1 MLHVYHATVL
11 RYVIWIKPL
20 SELVI
25 FFSFGIV
32 VVEVINEAIHF
43 KRKKP
48 FMCCQLVLQIEQMS
62 GYKVSGADN
71 K

>member
-11 RYVIWIKPL
+11 RYVIWIKPSL
-20 SELVI
+20 EWVI
-25 FFSFGIV
+25 FCSFGIV

-43 KRKKP
+43 KRQKP
-48 FMCCQLVLQIEQMS
+48 FMYHCQLVLQIEQ
-62 GYKVSGADN
+62 VSGADN

>member
-1 MLHVYHATVL
+1 MLHIYHATVL

-20 SELVI
+20 LEWV

-43 KRKKP
+43 KRQKP
-48 FMCCQLVLQIEQMS
+48 FTGCQLVLQIEQMS
-62 GYKVSGADN
+62 DYKVSGADN